1 MTLRLSDE
9 EREIVLR
16 TLKARLDALHTEMTQ
31 TDSPEFNIQLK
42 HEEQIIEAL
51 IERLDSGTP
60 EAPGEDR
67 SQGRTKPNGE
77 SATATG
83 PPWPEREG
91 ATATEFT
98 VILEDKPG
106 TLARL
111 GIVLGD
117 AMVNIEAIHGTSR
130 EKRAIVQFVPNDQGK
145 ATRALDAAGI
155 AHSTREVLIV
165 RALDEP
171 GTLGDV
177 ALVVSQA
184 GINIDSV
191 YVTTP
196 GHVVLGVDD
205 LVGATHV
212 ASSMAVVTPE

>member
-1 MTLRLSDE
+1 MTVRLSNE
-9 EREIVLR
+9 ERGIVLR
-16 TLKARLDALHTEMTQ
+16 TLKARLDALHAEMTQ

-42 HEEQIIEAL
+42 HEEERTRAL
-51 IERLDSGTP
+51 VERLDSVSP
-60 EAPGEDR
+60 EAPGEDPQR
-67 SQGRTKPNGE
+67 RAKPNRKAASGR
-77 SATATG
+77 G
-83 PPWPEREG
+83 PLDHEE
-91 ATATEFT
+91 TKTTEFT

-117 AMVNIEAIHGTSR
+117 AKVNIEAIHGTSR
-130 EKRAIVQFVPNDQGK
+130 ENTSIVQFVPNDQDK
-145 ATRALDAAGI
+145 AARALNGAGI

-177 ALVVSQA
+177 ALVISQA
-184 GINIDSV
+184 GINIDAV
-191 YVTTP
+191 YLTTR

-205 LVGATHV
+205 LVGATQV
-212 ASSMAVVTPE
+212 AGGMAVMTPE